1 VRSRILSKIA
11 PKLHVWH
18 VPLPKPQ
25 IAVAPP
31 DPTEPHYTVAQ
42 LAEMWQLDAK
52 IVRGWF
58 RHAPGVL
65 RTGEQRK
72 SLRIPRSVMERVH
85 RARTGVQG

>member
-1 VRSRILSKIA
+1 MRARILSKIA
-11 PKLHVWH
+11 PRLHIRH

-25 IAVAPP
+25 IAPP

-58 RHAPGVL
+58 KDAPGVL
-65 RTGEQRK
+65 RTGKQRNH
-72 SLRIPRSVMERVH
+72 LRIPRSVMERVH
-85 RARTGVQG
+85 RERTGA